1 MTDLLLQQATGY
13 WIARFRAMASP
24 CEILIDGAD
33 EALARRLGTLA
44 ADEALRIEGKFS
56 RYRDGNII
64 HRINHANGAPV
75 EVDDETAAL
84 LDYADTCW
92 RLSEGLFDVTSGVLR
107 RAWRFDG
114 SDRVPEE
121 TAIAALLPLVGWGR
135 VQWKR
140 PVLTIL
146 PGMEIDLGGIG
157 KEYAVD
163 RCARLL
169 AAETPVSL
177 LVNFGGD
184 LMCTSPRHDGH
195 GWVIGV
201 ENPES
206 VTDVSAA
213 ARAANLVLELKRAG
227 VATSGDARRF
237 ILRQGRRYG
246 HILDPRSGWPVAD
259 APRSVTVVANTCTE
273 AGILATF
280 AMLHGAG
287 AEKFLEEQGVRF
299 WCLR

>member
-1 MTDLLLQQATGY
+1 MTDLTFQHTSGY

-24 CEILIDGAD
+24 CEILIDTDD
-33 EALARRLGTLA
+33 EPLAQRLGALAHA
-44 ADEALRIEGKFS
+44 EALRIERKFS
-56 RYRDGNII
+56 RYRDDNII
-64 HRINHANGAPV
+64 HRINHAHGASV

-107 RAWRFDG
+107 RVWRFDG
-114 SDRVPEE
+114 GDRVPEE
-121 TAIAALLPLVGWGR
+121 AAVAALLPLVGWGR
-135 VQWKR
+135 VRWAK
-140 PVLTIL
+140 PVLTL
-146 PGMEIDLGGIG
+146 PPGMEIDLGGLG

-169 AAETPVSL
+169 GAETMASL

-184 LMCTSPRHDGH
+184 LVASGPQRDGH
-195 GWVIGV
+195 GWVVGV

-213 ARAANLVLELKRAG
+213 ARDARLAFELTRAG
-227 VATSGDARRF
+227 IATSGDARRF
-237 ILRQGRRYG
+237 VLRHGRRYG
-246 HILDPRSGWPVAD
+246 HILDPRTGWPVEG

-273 AGILATF
+273 AGIVATL
-280 AMLHGAG
+280 AMLRGAG
-287 AEKFLEEQGVRF
+287 AEQFLESQGVRF